1 MAHDTVNLLSLG
13 RLEVA
18 SWVAEQSVDEARATK
33 QPFVSCVALAW
44 ASAFV
49 SLSLDNE
56 ARARNWGE
64 ELTAH
69 ALQHGLK
76 PFYAVGICVRGSLA
90 SRSGSPAE
98 GIDALQAGIRDMQES
113 SYLLFYPFFMCE
125 LAAALQAAGRLDEA
139 LLEIDR
145 AQKFSVEK
153 SYRWIMPEL
162 LRKKG
167 EIIAAQGANES
178 LAVDLFREAGLR
190 ASAQGGLYWELT
202 AGMSYAEYLA
212 NRGDLRAAQE
222 ILHPVYQRFREG
234 LSTPRLLQA
243 KRLLGAKQ

>member
-1 MAHDTVNLLSLG
+1 MKP
-13 RLEVA
+13 
-18 SWVAEQSVDEARATK
+18 RATK
-33 QPFVSCVALAW
+33 QPFVFCVALAW
-44 ASAFV
+44 ALAFV

-56 ARARNWGE
+56 ARARQWGE
-64 ELTAH
+64 KLIAH

-76 PFYAVGICVRGSLA
+76 TFYAIGVCVRGSLA

-98 GIDALQAGIRDMQES
+98 GIDALRAGIRDMQES

-139 LLEIDR
+139 LLEIDK
-145 AQKFSVEK
+145 AQKFSFEK
-153 SYRWIMPEL
+153 SYRWIVPEL

-190 ASAQGGLYWELT
+190 ASAQGGLYRELK
-202 AGMSYAEYLA
+202 AGISYAEYLPS
-212 NRGDLRAAQE
+212 RGGSSSGTRDPS
-222 ILHPVYQRFREG
+222 PVYQRFSEG
-234 LSTPRLLQA
+234 FSTPRLLQA
-243 KRLLGAKQ
+243 KMLLSGNP